1 MSIPTG
7 YGKSLCYALLPFIFD
22 VKRGLVEKKSIAMVV
37 SPLIALM
44 KIQSGSFTRKSITR
58 QVDIITCLIIELH
71 QNPRTT
77 RCICVHQ
84 TPLSLGLGGVC
95 CETNV
100 LIVYRHLSIAD
111 FGDTYNSE
119 NSEHTI
125 TDDKKLKHRHLAFP

>member
-1 MSIPTG
+1 
-7 YGKSLCYALLPFIFD
+7 
-22 VKRGLVEKKSIAMVV
+22 MVV

-58 QVDIITCLIIELH
+58 QVDIMTCLIIELH
-71 QNPRTT
+71 QNHSLYMCSPDPSFPRT
-77 RCICVHQ
+77 
-84 TPLSLGLGGVC
+84 GGVR

-125 TDDKKLKHRHLAFP
+125 ADDKKLKHRYLAFP